1 MSETEQPDTNIVS
14 ASWAAKRL
22 GISRRTLLWRAK
34 NDKLPY
40 LAKIDGRTG
49 AYLFDRATIEE
60 LASEV
65 AA

>member
-1 MSETEQPDTNIVS
+1 MSQTEHADTVIVS

-49 AYLFDRATIEE
+49 AYLFDRAAIEA
-60 LASEV
+60 LATEV

>member
-1 MSETEQPDTNIVS
+1 MSQTEHADTIVS

-49 AYLFDRATIEE
+49 AYLFDRATIEA
-60 LASEV
+60 LAAGEV